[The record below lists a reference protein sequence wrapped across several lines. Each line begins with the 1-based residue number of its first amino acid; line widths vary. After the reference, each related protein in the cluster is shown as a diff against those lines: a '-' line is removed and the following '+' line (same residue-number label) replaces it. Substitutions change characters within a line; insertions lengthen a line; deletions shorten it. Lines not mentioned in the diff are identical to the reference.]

1 MLRWLAVFAFTLL
14 SACTADRCRV
24 YGTWMADGGF
34 NAAPFIYP
42 HAAFLR
48 RDAAMLTGYRA
59 SVPTAYRSGVMFP
72 SEFEQ
77 LNGLGTNTP
86 LLVSD
91 DFVEF
96 FFRSPAGLKIGLYRA
111 ADLQA
116 VPLDPLP
123 NPPRLLR
130 GALPHGPLDP
140 GEDYYMVVS
149 GRPSSLPCNDGSIVA
164 LTEDDAEAER
174 IASRL
179 RPALPRSRR
188 SIVVPFRTQTVDEVL
203 QAAARHADGH
213 DAARIVSARAYAA
226 LDAEGRPNAEVF
238 GAMPKLIRG
247 IRYGE
252 KPKMPLDSVATVV
265 RGEVDTV
272 EYRTGGRL
280 DETAIADHG
289 HRRIEF
295 LLTLPP
301 LDAQGR
307 LPRPGA
313 PGRAPL
319 IIFSHPLRAC
329 KEAALGLADTL
340 AQYGFAVAAIDHVE
354 HGSRQSDPPDDY
366 VCGESIPWEFFAAG
380 NPAALRDNVRASALD
395 LYQFK
400 LALQRAPAELFD
412 VNADGVKDIET
423 DRVGLVAMS
432 LGSIIAVPFLA
443 LAGDVEAAVL
453 NTALGSTIELLDQH
467 NEGTSKYALPFP
479 GPMPSLNLA
488 LAQAI
493 LDGGEPINFAAALR
507 AHPRDLL
514 VQEAVDDS
522 VVPNSSTAKLA
533 RELDLTLI
541 EPVHSA
547 IEGLRSA
554 PTPYAGKPT
563 RALYQVPNVNHS
575 FLLIPRN
582 EKILE
587 PARRQVGYFLYT
599 HWVQGHGT
607 VVPIAP

>member
-1 MLRWLAVFAFTLL
+1 MLRWLALFTLTLL
-14 SACTADRCRV
+14 SACTSDRCRV
-24 YGTWMADGGF
+24 YGTWMAEGSF
-34 NAAPFIYP
+34 TAAPFVYP

-48 RDAAMLTGYRA
+48 RDAAMLTGVRA
-59 SVPTAYRSGVMFP
+59 NVPTAYRSGVLFP
-72 SEFEQ
+72 DEFE
-77 LNGLGTNTP
+77 LLDGLGTNTP

-91 DFVEF
+91 DFVETYF
-96 FFRSPAGLKIGLYRA
+96 HSPRGLTIGLFRA
-111 ADLQA
+111 RDLA
-116 VPLDPLP
+116 PVPLDRLP
-123 NPPRLLR
+123 DPPGQLR
-130 GALPHGPLDP
+130 GALPHAPLAP
-140 GEDYYMVVS
+140 GEEYYMVVS
-149 GRPSSLPCNDGSIVA
+149 GKPSSLPCNDGDVIA
-164 LTEDDAEAER
+164 FTEDDDEARR
-174 IASRL
+174 IETRL
-179 RPALPRSRR
+179 RPGLQPSRR
-188 SIVVPFRTQTVDEVL
+188 SIVVPFRTQTIEDVM
-203 QAAARHADGH
+203 QAAARHADTH
-213 DAARIVSARAYAA
+213 ATARIVETHAFDAF
-226 LDAEGRPNAEVF
+226 DAEGRPNAAIF
-238 GAMPKLIRG
+238 GRMPKLIRG
-247 IRYGE
+247 IQYGE
-252 KPKMPLDSVATVV
+252 KPRMPLDSVATVV
-265 RGEVDTV
+265 LGAVDTV
-272 EYRTGGRL
+272 EYRSAGRL
-280 DETAIADHG
+280 DERDIADHG
-289 HRRIEF
+289 QRRLEF
-295 LLTLPP
+295 LLTLPA
-301 LDAQGR
+301 LDSEGR

-319 IIFSHPLRAC
+319 VIFSHPLRAC

-354 HGSRQSDPPDDY
+354 HGSRQSDPPGDY
-366 VCGESIPWEFFAAG
+366 VCGESIPWNFFAGG

-412 VNADGVKDIET
+412 VNGDGVKDIET

-443 LAGDVEAAVL
+443 LAGDVDAAVL

-493 LDGGEPINFAAALR
+493 LDSGEPINFAPALR

-541 EPVHSA
+541 EPVHSP
-547 IEGLRSA
+547 IDGLSTA
-554 PTPYAGKPT
+554 PAPYAGKPT

-587 PARRQVGYFLYT
+587 PARRQVGYFFYT
-599 HWVQGHGT
+599 HRLQGHGT